1 MTFIRNSKSAILNS
15 QFSIRLFSI
24 RLFSILNSPF
34 GDSQFGYSVIRKA
47 RQGFTM
53 VELMVVIGMIAILM
67 GTMGVSTLQA
77 RRRAMVAKATKEAK
91 EMTNAILAFE
101 PYAVGKTLE
110 QYAKGSWQDCTES
123 SMAMILGKV
132 TGDNG
137 EQVPILYNAKIR
149 GGNLVDPWGRP
160 YQYMIEKCTG
170 WEETDV
176 PDLLTAPVLPN
187 YFRLSDK
194 ERR

>member
-1 MTFIRNSKSAILNS
+1 MRRA
-15 QFSIRLFSI
+15 
-24 RLFSILNSPF
+24 
-34 GDSQFGYSVIRKA
+34 
-47 RQGFTM
+47 FTM
-53 VELMVVIGMIAILM
+53 VELMVVVGMIAILM
-67 GTMGVSTLQA
+67 ATMGVSTLQA
-77 RRRAMVAKATKEAK
+77 RRRAMIAKATKEAK

-110 QYAKGSWQDCTES
+110 QYANGTRADCTES
-123 SMAMILGKV
+123 SIAMILGKV

-137 EQVPILYNAKIR
+137 EQVPVLYNAKLR

-160 YQYMIEKCTG
+160 YQYMIEKCSG
-170 WEETDV
+170 WEDTDV
-176 PDLLTAPVLPN
+176 PNLLTAPVLPN